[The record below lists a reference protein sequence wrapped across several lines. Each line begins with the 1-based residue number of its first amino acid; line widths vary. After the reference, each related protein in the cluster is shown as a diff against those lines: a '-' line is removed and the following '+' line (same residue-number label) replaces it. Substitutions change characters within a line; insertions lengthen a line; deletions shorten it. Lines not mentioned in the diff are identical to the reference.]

1 MELKNKKIN
10 FLGDSFTFG
19 SGAVDKSECYVSLI
33 AGNTGPL
40 HRSGEA
46 TTPRLMR
53 VCKGYKRG
61 CRVLF
66 ASRLRPLQKRKIP
79 T

>member
-19 SGAVDKSECYVSLI
+19 SGAVDKSKCYVSLI

-46 TTPRLMR
+46 TTP
-53 VCKGYKRG
+53 
-61 CRVLF
+61 
-66 ASRLRPLQKRKIP
+66 P
-79 T
+79 TYAGL